1 MVGAAFQPLL
11 EAIAVSSASR
21 PPPPP
26 GRLNSLNLERQFRH
40 RKITLKT
47 ASRILFP
54 PILNRS
60 HFIVEC
66 RNLITLGSAFT
77 RLLLE
82 RNSSLLFR
90 LKPPVCITEII
101 SDLSIFFFYAPKSL
115 NMQGSSPS
123 QGQRLGWPC
132 PGRLLDGAAM
142 PGWAARRGG
151 LPGLGCQ
158 APLCYLCGEEGPLLS
173 LWFACSIEILILC

>member
-1 MVGAAFQPLL
+1 MVGAAF
-11 EAIAVSSASR
+11 SR
-21 PPPPP
+21 CWRPSQCQVHRAPPPPPPP

-40 RKITLKT
+40 REITLKT

-101 SDLSIFFFYAPKSL
+101 SDLSIFFYAPKSL

-132 PGRLLDGAAM
+132 PGGLLDGAACR
-142 PGWAARRGG
+142 GWAARPPSAICVVRRVPFSPSGS
-151 LPGLGCQ
+151 L
-158 APLCYLCGEEGPLLS
+158 ALLR
-173 LWFACSIEILILC
+173 F

>member
-1 MVGAAFQPLL
+1 MGRGKTPSLGVADDEVWSLVPEGNLLQGSKLRGATVTSSQPHGWPRGQALRPGCSWL
-11 EAIAVSSASR
+11 RPHGRGPWWVLPSSRCWRPSQCQVHRA

-40 RKITLKT
+40 REITLKT

-90 LKPPVCITEII
+90 LKPPVCITEIF
-101 SDLSIFFFYAPKSL
+101 SDLSIFF
-115 NMQGSSPS
+115 
-123 QGQRLGWPC
+123 
-132 PGRLLDGAAM
+132 
-142 PGWAARRGG
+142 
-151 LPGLGCQ
+151 
-158 APLCYLCGEEGPLLS
+158 LCS
-173 LWFACSIEILILC
+173 